1 MKKNIFLALDF
12 NSLNEAIDVTNQTKD
27 YIAGVKIG
35 LELYNVI
42 GLMGIKEFEKFKL
55 PIFLDTKIF
64 DIPNQVA
71 KTVKIISEIKSIK
84 YFTIHSLGSLEMLQA
99 AQKAASGTSLEFL
112 AVSVLTSWN
121 KKDLEQIGFTNDVN
135 EQVKLLIKLACQAK
149 LSGIIASAQDINLA
163 RQISKEIK
171 IFCPGIRG
179 NQNTQDQKRTL
190 SYKEFNAIADDKCF
204 AVIGR
209 PIYEGNALENIKD
222 IINSAN

>member
-12 NSLNEAIDVTNQTKD
+12 NSMDKALDVTSQTKE
-27 YIAGVKIG
+27 YLAGIKIG
-35 LELYNVI
+35 LELYSSI
-42 GLMGIKEFEKFKL
+42 GLEGIKEFEKFQL

-71 KTVKIISEIKSIK
+71 KTIKVISNLKAIK
-84 YFTIHSLGSLEMLQA
+84 YLTVHSLGSMEMLQA
-99 AQKAASGTSLEFL
+99 AKEAASGTNLEFL
-112 AVSVLTSWN
+112 AVSVLTSWD
-121 KKDLEQIGFTNDVN
+121 KKNLEEVGITSEIKD
-135 EQVKLLIKLACQAK
+135 QVKLLIGLACQAK
-149 LSGIIASAQDINLA
+149 LSGVIASPQDIKLA

-190 SYKEFNAIADDKCF
+190 SYKEFNSFADDKCF

-209 PIYEGNALENIKD
+209 PIYEGNALENIKN
-222 IINSAN
+222 IINTVN

>member
-12 NSLNEAIDVTNQTKD
+12 NSLDDALRITQETKD
-27 YIAGVKIG
+27 YLAGVKIG
-35 LELYNVI
+35 LELYSVI
-42 GLMGIKEFEKFKL
+42 GLKGVKEFEKFRL

-71 KTVKIISEIKSIK
+71 KTIEIVSNIKSIK
-84 YFTIHSLGSLEMLQA
+84 YFTIHSLGSLEMLEA
-99 AQKAASGTSLEFL
+99 AQKAARGSSLEFL

-121 KKDLEQIGFTNDVN
+121 KKDLEHVGINNNVV
-135 EQVKLLIKLACQAK
+135 EQVKLLIKLACQAN
-149 LSGIIASAQDINLA
+149 LSGVIASAQDINLA

-179 NQNTQDQKRTL
+179 DKNINDQKRTL

>member
-12 NSLNEAIDVTNQTKD
+12 NSADKALKVTDQIKD
-27 YIAGVKIG
+27 HLAGIKIG
-35 LELYNVI
+35 LELYSSI
-42 GLMGIKEFEKFKL
+42 GLKGLKEFEKFKL

-71 KTVKIISEIKSIK
+71 KTIKVISEFKSIK
-84 YFTIHSLGSLEMLQA
+84 YCTIHTLGSLEMLEA
-99 AQKAASGTSLEFL
+99 AQKAANGSNLEFL
-112 AVSVLTSWN
+112 AVSILTSWD
-121 KKDLEQIGFTNDVN
+121 KKDLEHIGINNNIN
-135 EQVKLLIKLACQAK
+135 EQVKLLIKLACEANV
-149 LSGIIASAQDINLA
+149 SGVIASAQDINLV

-179 NQNTQDQKRTL
+179 DQNTQDQKRTL

-222 IINSAN
+222 IIQSAN

>member
-12 NSLNEAIDVTNQTKD
+12 NSLDKALEVTNQTRE
-27 YIAGVKIG
+27 YLAGVKIG
-35 LELYNVI
+35 LELYSST
-42 GLMGIKEFEKFKL
+42 GLKGLKEFEKFKL

-71 KTVKIISEIKSIK
+71 KTIRVISEHKFIK
-84 YFTIHSLGSLEMLQA
+84 YFTIHAFGSLEMLQA
-99 AQKAASGTSLEFL
+99 AQKMANNNNLGLL

-121 KKDLEQIGFTNDVN
+121 QKDLELVGINNNIND
-135 EQVKLLIKLACQAK
+135 QVKLLIKLACQAK
-149 LSGIIASAQDINLA
+149 LSGIIASAQDINLT

-190 SYKEFNAIADDKCF
+190 SYKEFNAVADDKCF

>member
-12 NSLNEAIDVTNQTKD
+12 NSLNEAIEVTNQTKD

-71 KTVKIISEIKSIK
+71 KTVKIISKIKSIK

-99 AQKAASGTSLEFL
+99 ARKAASGTSLEFL

-163 RQISKEIK
+163 RKISKEIK

-209 PIYEGNALENIKD
+209 PIYEGNALENIKN

>member
-12 NSLNEAIDVTNQTKD
+12 NSLDKALNITNQTKE
-27 YIAGVKIG
+27 YLAGIKIG
-35 LELYNVI
+35 LELYNTI
-42 GLMGIKEFEKFKL
+42 GLVGVKEFEKFKL

-71 KTVKIISEIKSIK
+71 KTIKIFSDFKTIK
-84 YFTIHSLGSLEMLQA
+84 YFTIHALGSLEMLQA
-99 AQKAASGTSLEFL
+99 AQKAVSGTNLEIL
-112 AVSVLTSWN
+112 AVSVLTSSN
-121 KKDLEQIGFTNDVN
+121 KKDLEQVGITNEVKD
-135 EQVKLLIKLACQAK
+135 QVKLLINLSCQAK
-149 LSGIIASAQDINLA
+149 LSGVIASAQDIALA

-179 NQNTQDQKRTL
+179 GQNNQDQKRTL
-190 SYKEFNAIADDKCF
+190 SYKEFNSIADDKCY

-209 PIYEGNALENIKD
+209 PIYEGNALENIKT